1 MLPSPS
7 LLAHMTKSLVMLSV
21 VSIVVVGIVA
31 EVDVLTKVVGEPLE
45 PRWVDINARGVFIAP

>member
-7 LLAHMTKSLVMLSV
+7 LLAHVTKYLVMLSV
-21 VSIVVVGIVA
+21 VNIVIVGIVA

-45 PRWVDINARGVFIAP
+45 PRWVDINARGVFIAL